1 MGALIISG
9 AKGHYK
15 CEAGLVC
22 KVSFRPA
29 RVSRSNHLGGG
40 GQGANYKFNTKDYF
54 IYIGN
59 NNRKDQKELEPEDIN
74 IKLNKGDRE
83 GEGRRKR
90 EEQGETDRHTDR
102 SV

>member
-1 MGALIISG
+1 M
-9 AKGHYK
+9 
-15 CEAGLVC
+15 
-22 KVSFRPA
+22 SFRPA
-29 RVSRSNHLGGG
+29 RVSRSNHLERG
-40 GQGANYKFNTKDYF
+40 GANYKFNTKHYF

-59 NNRKDQKELEPEDIN
+59 NNRKDQKEPEPEDIN

>member
-1 MGALIISG
+1 M
-9 AKGHYK
+9 
-15 CEAGLVC
+15 
-22 KVSFRPA
+22 SFRPA
-29 RVSRSNHLGGG
+29 RVSRSNHLERGGG
-40 GQGANYKFNTKDYF
+40 IYKFNTKDYF

-59 NNRKDQKELEPEDIN
+59 NNRKNQKEPEPGDIN